1 MSNIIFDPFPK
12 QQRFIE
18 SVFDPRYSYL
28 LYGGSIRGGKS
39 FVALATLILL
49 CKLYPGS
56 RWAVIRKD
64 LQVIRKN
71 TIPTFNKILP
81 YNFLESYNG
90 TDHIAYFK
98 NGSQIFFMGENYDK
112 DKELNRFKGLEVNGF
127 VLEEVNELKEVTF
140 FKCVERAGSWII
152 DNMPPPKILC
162 TCNPTQNWVKGKFY
176 DPYVNGTLEAPY
188 YYLPASIFDNP
199 HIPQVYIDSLAYM
212 PPDQYR
218 TFVEGSWEGTDE
230 PDQLIAWTDLY
241 AAKDECVEEEEGR
254 MYLGV
259 DVAGHGKDKTVIIL
273 MKNKNLVKI
282 LTYDDTSIPSVTREV
297 KKLMINHRV
306 DANDICVDG
315 AGLGAG
321 VIDELEEDGIYVS
334 NFIGG
339 GKVIEDDSVF
349 NYKNIRAQAYWY
361 LKLAFEAHE
370 IGLITDDKVLSDLSS
385 IHYTIEGDKQI
396 KIESKDEIKKRVG
409 RSPDYADALCYAV
422 WARVYQSI
430 RALPGVFVF

>member
-1 MSNIIFDPFPK
+1 MN
-12 QQRFIE
+12 
-18 SVFDPRYSYL
+18 L
-28 LYGGSIRGGKS
+28 LN
-39 FVALATLILL
+39 
-49 CKLYPGS
+49 
-56 RWAVIRKD
+56 D
-64 LQVIRKN
+64 
-71 TIPTFNKILP
+71 
-81 YNFLESYNG
+81 
-90 TDHIAYFK
+90 
-98 NGSQIFFMGENYDK
+98 
-112 DKELNRFKGLEVNGF
+112 
-127 VLEEVNELKEVTF
+127 
-140 FKCVERAGSWII
+140 
-152 DNMPPPKILC
+152 
-162 TCNPTQNWVKGKFY
+162 
-176 DPYVNGTLEAPY
+176 
-188 YYLPASIFDNP
+188 
-199 HIPQVYIDSLAYM
+199 
-212 PPDQYR
+212 
-218 TFVEGSWEGTDE
+218 
-230 PDQLIAWTDLY
+230 
-241 AAKDECVEEEEGR
+241 
-254 MYLGV
+254 
-259 DVAGHGKDKTVIIL
+259 
-273 MKNKNLVKI
+273 LVKI

-321 VIDELEEDGIYVS
+321 VIDELEEDVIYVS